1 MKITDSVGSEYEE
14 TENEFSRG
22 FECTSMSRKKMNEN
36 VPYFPRFPSSHTL
49 FESRVKKTESS
60 GACSTGKLMARPNV
74 EWRKEFLQIQVFLE
88 IGEMLRVTRRN
99 NVNRVFDANN
109 PGFPSFPSPRSTQ
122 LLKKTNSTR
131 VCSIENLMMDSVART
146 LNSSSATEGG
156 VPLVSE
162 VINDEECN
170 DQRTPSFQNVQKF
183 HGYQPLPDE
192 NSYRLNVTG
201 GQ

>member
-1 MKITDSVGSEYEE
+1 MH
-14 TENEFSRG
+14 
-22 FECTSMSRKKMNEN
+22 TSMSRKKMNEN

>member
-1 MKITDSVGSEYEE
+1 
-14 TENEFSRG
+14 
-22 FECTSMSRKKMNEN
+22 
-36 VPYFPRFPSSHTL
+36 
-49 FESRVKKTESS
+49 
-60 GACSTGKLMARPNV
+60 
-74 EWRKEFLQIQVFLE
+74 
-88 IGEMLRVTRRN
+88 
-99 NVNRVFDANN
+99 
-109 PGFPSFPSPRSTQ
+109 
-122 LLKKTNSTR
+122 
-131 VCSIENLMMDSVART
+131 MMDSVART